1 MVKEVNQ
8 LERNGCEWEVGERP
22 YNLTDTRELGCNN
35 NMIKGSKFQDDT
47 VEPRLRDDRTHD

>member
-35 NMIKGSKFQDDT
+35 NMIKGKTENTAQG
-47 VEPRLRDDRTHD
+47 RTGL